1 MTTTIK
7 INTLLVLLILINL
20 TLSCKKSDFDSEEFT
35 IKIGNDKRKY
45 LLHESKSSR
54 ELYPL
59 VIALHGGTGSPL
71 NIEEQSLLS
80 ETADQE
86 GFYVCYP
93 EGKHRT
99 WNAGGCCGKAAK
111 DDVDDVK
118 FISELID
125 YLLSQYPIDRERI
138 YVTGM
143 SNGGFM
149 SYRLACAL
157 SHKIAAIAPVAATM
171 NFEPCNPEHSIPII
185 HFHSYKDTSVPYLGG
200 IGDGIS
206 DHYNPPLFDI
216 LNEWSIYNECSS
228 SDTVKTSYNNYD
240 HFTWNACDSI
250 KIIEL
255 YITRDGGHSWPNGT
269 KPRSKADEPS
279 TAINANQLMWQFFQK
294 HRRIQ

>member
-1 MTTTIK
+1 MMQIK
-7 INTLLVLLILINL
+7 KISSLFVFLLVLLLSN
-20 TLSCKKSDFDSEEFT
+20 SCKKSEYDSEEFT
-35 IKIGNDKRKY
+35 IKVDGEKRKY
-45 LLHESKSSR
+45 LLHESSMPKD
-54 ELYPL
+54 LYPL

-80 ETADQE
+80 LTADQE

-99 WNAGGCCGKAAK
+99 WNAGGCCGKAVK
-111 DDVDDVK
+111 NDVDDVN

-125 YLLSQYPIDRERI
+125 HLITNYPIDPERV

-157 SHKIAAIAPVAATM
+157 SDKIAAIAPVAATM
-171 NFEPCNPEHSIPII
+171 NFEPCNPGEAVPII
-185 HFHSYKDTSVPYLGG
+185 HFHSYLDSNVPYLGG
-200 IGDGIS
+200 VGDGIS
-206 DHYNPPLFDI
+206 DHYNPPLLDV
-216 LNEWSIYNECSS
+216 LNDWSLYNGCINTTSS
-228 SDTVKTSYNNYD
+228 KESFSNYD
-240 HFTWNACDSI
+240 HFSWTSCDSTQS
-250 KIIEL
+250 IEL
-255 YITRDGGHSWPNGT
+255 YLTQDGGHSWPYGT

-279 TAINANQLMWQFFQK
+279 TAINANQLMWDFLQK